1 MGIKKQ
7 DCKSGK
13 KKISTKHFVPN
24 QFVDIHRDKKQASQ
38 DITTFQKEPP
48 HY

>member
-7 DCKSGK
+7 DFKSGK
-13 KKISTKHFVPN
+13 KRNSAKHFVPN
-24 QFVDIHRDKKQASQ
+24 QFVDIYRDKKQASQ

-48 HY
+48 LH